1 MRKAFELSTSVDVGQ
16 EEVSKVIELVSHTY
30 PKVRIGSEKHGISN
44 SLEETGVEY
53 VAGTFS
59 CKRYFE

>member
-1 MRKAFELSTSVDVGQ
+1 MDVGQ